1 MLKEILIIVSV
12 PVSAKSRIDNNK
24 TRFLQKK
31 CIIIPPMFTGIPVRH
46 QSTYAGSRVRR
57 NTHMTDIMKTFGRMV
72 FNDRVMKER
81 LSESTYLELNKTI
94 KNGEYLNSE
103 IAEEVANAMKE
114 WALENGATH
123 FTHWFLPLS
132 GATAEKHESF
142 VSTAGGGKITLEF
155 SPDNLVKGEAD
166 ASSFPSGGLRDTFEA
181 RGYTAWDPTS
191 YAFIKDNILC
201 IPTVFCSYSGE
212 ALDHKTPLL
221 RSMEAINEQ
230 AMRILRLFGN
240 QNIKYVKTT
249 VGAEQE
255 YFLVDKKLFD
265 QREDLIFTGR
275 TLLGAMPPKGQEMN
289 DHYYGSIKT
298 RVSDYMKDLNEELWT
313 LGIQS
318 KIEHNEVAPSQ
329 HELANNFL
337 TTNVSVDQNNL
348 TMEIMKKTAKK
359 HGLECL
365 LHEKPFA
372 GVNGSGKHNNWSIKT
387 DTGMNLFDPG
397 ETPQE
402 NAQFLIFL
410 SAVIKAVDE
419 YQDLLRISISSA
431 ENDHRLG
438 GNEAPPAIVSI
449 FLGDELTEILES
461 IEADSVY
468 INKKRNSML
477 IGVHTIPAFPKDN
490 TDRNRTSPFAF
501 TGNKFEFRMPGASA
515 SISTPNTILNTVV
528 AEELKQFAGI
538 LEQAEDLNAAV
549 HDLIRTTFREH
560 KRIIFNGNGYDDAW
574 IREAERR
581 GLSNYSC
588 TPEAFAHYMDPKNI
602 SVFTDNDIMT
612 EAECRSRYEIYL
624 EKYNKSV
631 NIEARTLLDMMKKDI
646 LPASQHFEKDLAET
660 LVQEKQLGLLD
671 DSSYELKTLVTV
683 KGLKNEIVSD
693 IEALQN
699 ALSVTESNDSLQ
711 TAFYFHDQVLPL
723 MVSIRKNTD
732 ELELIVNRKY
742 WPMPTYKELL
752 FGVD

>member
-1 MLKEILIIVSV
+1 
-12 PVSAKSRIDNNK
+12 
-24 TRFLQKK
+24 
-31 CIIIPPMFTGIPVRH
+31 
-46 QSTYAGSRVRR
+46 
-57 NTHMTDIMKTFGRMV
+57 MTDLMKTFGCMV
-72 FNDRVMKER
+72 FNDSVMRER
-81 LSESTYLELNKTI
+81 LSESTYLKLNKTI
-94 KNGEYLNSE
+94 KNGEYLNND
-103 IAEEVANAMKE
+103 IAEEVANAMKD
-114 WALENGATH
+114 WAIENGATH

-142 VSTAGGGKITLEF
+142 VSTAGGGKIILKF
-155 SPDNLVKGEAD
+155 SPGNLVKGEAD

-221 RSMEAINEQ
+221 RSMEAINKQ
-230 AMRILRLFGN
+230 TMRILRLFGN
-240 QNIKYVKTT
+240 ENINHVKTT

-289 DHYYGSIKT
+289 DHYYGSIRT
-298 RVSDYMKDLNEELWT
+298 RVSEYMKDLNEELWK
-313 LGIQS
+313 LGIQA
-318 KIEHNEVAPSQ
+318 KTEHNEAAPSQ
-329 HELANNFL
+329 HELANNYL

-348 TMEIMKKTAKK
+348 TMDIMKKTAKK

-372 GVNGSGKHNNWSIKT
+372 GINGSGKHNNWSIKT
-387 DTGMNLFDPG
+387 DTGVNLFDPG
-397 ETPQE
+397 ETPRE

-410 SAVIKAVDE
+410 TAVIKAVDE
-419 YQDLLRISISSA
+419 YQDLVRISISSA

-438 GNEAPPAIVSI
+438 GDEAPPAIVSI

-461 IEADSVY
+461 IEKDSVY
-468 INKKRNSML
+468 VTRKQDSML

-515 SISTPNTILNTVV
+515 SISTPNTILNTIV
-528 AEELKQFAGI
+528 AEVLKEFADEL
-538 LEQAEDLNAAV
+538 ENETDLNKSV
-549 HDLIRTTFREH
+549 HDLIQKTIREH
-560 KRIIFNGNGYDDAW
+560 KRIIFNGNGYDEAW
-574 IREAERR
+574 VREAKER
-581 GLSNYSC
+581 GLSNYSS
-588 TPEAFAHYMDPKNI
+588 TPEAFAHYMDEKNI
-602 SVFTDNDIMT
+602 RVFTENGIMT
-612 EAECRSRYEIYL
+612 EAECSSRYEIYL
-624 EKYNKSV
+624 EKYIKSI
-631 NIEARTLLDMMKKDI
+631 NIEARTLLDMLKKDI
-646 LPASQHFEKDLAET
+646 LPAEQQFEKRLLDT
-660 LVQEKQLGLLD
+660 LVQARSFGFLD
-671 DSSYELKTLVTV
+671 DESYEMKTFMTIR
-683 KGLKNEIVSD
+683 GLKNEITADVENLENVLRNVPRRD
-693 IEALQN
+693 L
-699 ALSVTESNDSLQ
+699 LR
-711 TAFYFHDQVLPL
+711 TAFYYHDEVISL
-723 MVSIRKNTD
+723 MNLLRKNTD
-732 ELELIVNRKY
+732 ELELITDRKL